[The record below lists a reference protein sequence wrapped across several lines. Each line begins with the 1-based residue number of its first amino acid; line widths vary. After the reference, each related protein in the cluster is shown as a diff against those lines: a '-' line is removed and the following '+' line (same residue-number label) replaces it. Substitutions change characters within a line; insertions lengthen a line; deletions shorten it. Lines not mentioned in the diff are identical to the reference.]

1 MNVSCLEFVQL
12 LSIRLWLPGSKA
24 AKSSKKPNAQIQGG
38 MRDLLEV
45 DQDSA
50 SRLRI
55 AQEPAPR
62 VASLAALLAASA
74 AGFLSRP

>member
-1 MNVSCLEFVQL
+1 
-12 LSIRLWLPGSKA
+12 
-24 AKSSKKPNAQIQGG
+24 

>member
-1 MNVSCLEFVQL
+1 MT
-12 LSIRLWLPGSKA
+12 
-24 AKSSKKPNAQIQGG
+24 
-38 MRDLLEV
+38 DLLEF

-62 VASLAALLAASA
+62 VANLAALLAASA
-74 AGFLSRP
+74 AGFLSRPWGVQPDRKML

>member
-1 MNVSCLEFVQL
+1 L
-12 LSIRLWLPGSKA
+12 
-24 AKSSKKPNAQIQGG
+24 KSSGKPNAQNQEG
-38 MRDLLEV
+38 MTDLLKV

-55 AQEPAPR
+55 AQEPAPC
-62 VASLAALLAASA
+62 VVSLAALLAASA